1 MVFAVHKH
9 ESATGAYVSPHP
21 EPSFHLPLHS
31 IALGMKILCSV
42 KKFWFKMPHITW
54 FHLYEM
60 SKIGKFTGKEIGL
73 VVAKDGGKEKIMT
86 ILG

>member
-1 MVFAVHKH
+1 MGFAVYKH
-9 ESATGAYVSPHP
+9 ESATDAYVSPHP
-21 EPSFHLPLHS
+21 EPSSHFPLHS
-31 IALGMKILCSV
+31 IPLGMKICSV

-73 VVAKDGGKEKIMT
+73 VVAKDGGKEKIVS